1 MSFWKREMKLVVL
14 KEGSRVIEIV
24 SRMIINSRRGRYGTY
39 AKQEKKEDP
48 DQVTSFHSTGNG
60 E

>member
-1 MSFWKREMKLVVL
+1 MKLVVSN
-14 KEGSRVIEIV
+14 EISRVIEIV

-39 AKQEKKEDP
+39 AKQEKKEVP
-48 DQVTSFHSTGNG
+48 DQVTSFHFTGNG